1 MLVLGTMPN
10 GVPPYASLLPPPT
23 PTPPMPTTP
32 TTTTPGISPT
42 PPAPGTFTPAA
53 SNSISLAEVPFATPD
68 VPGLGG
74 SIKQRHEDF
83 LVEEIPLYDP
93 CGQGEH
99 IYLLIEKKDLST
111 TQALQLIADH
121 FNVDDRAVGYAGLKD
136 RKAVTR
142 QVVSVHVPKKK
153 PEDFP
158 SLRHDKLSVLWAD
171 LHTNKLRT
179 GHLKGNRFSIKVRG
193 VRAVDAIK
201 AEKVLRHLEQHGVP
215 NFFGEQRFGNRLN
228 NHRLGRALLL
238 GDEQT
243 MLDELLGPDPSYPTF
258 NAEARTA
265 YAKGNFQHAV
275 QHFTGDQ
282 HTERQACKALAKGM
296 PARKVVES
304 IHFRQRQ
311 FWVNAFQSHLFNQVL
326 AWRIENG
333 LLSTLIDG
341 DLAFRHVGGA
351 VFRINA
357 EELAKEELP
366 GRLSSLE
373 ISPSGPIWGHRMTE
387 AAGRQGEIERSVF
400 ESSGVSLKNIEK
412 FHRRYGFASGGRR
425 PLRVPL
431 KDPLVEGGSDEHGE
445 YVRCA
450 FDLPS
455 GAYATLVMR
464 EVMKTSGLDE
474 EGAGESA

>member
-1 MLVLGTMPN
+1 MT
-10 GVPPYASLLPPPT
+10 
-23 PTPPMPTTP
+23 TTP
-32 TTTTPGISPT
+32 TNTTPAFS
-42 PPAPGTFTPAA
+42 PAA
-53 SNSISLAEVPFATPD
+53 SNSISLAEVPFATPTI
-68 VPGLGG
+68 PGLGG
-74 SIKQRHEDF
+74 LIKQRHEDF

-111 TQALQLIADH
+111 TQALQIVADH
-121 FNVDDRAVGYAGLKD
+121 FNVEDRAIGYAGLKD
-136 RKAVTR
+136 RRAVTR
-142 QVVSVHVPKKK
+142 QVVSIHVPGKK

-171 LHTNKLRT
+171 VHTNKLRT
-179 GHLKGNRFSIKVRG
+179 GHLKGNRFSIKIRN
-193 VRAVDAIK
+193 VRAVDAIN
-201 AEKVLRHLEQHGVP
+201 AEKVLRHLETHGVP

-228 NHRLGRALLL
+228 NHKLGRALLL
-238 GDEQT
+238 SDEQG
-243 MLDELLGPDPSYPTF
+243 MLDILLGPDPNYPNF
-258 NAEARTA
+258 NPEARLA
-265 YAKGNFQHAV
+265 YSKGHFQHAV

-282 HTERQACKALAKGM
+282 HTERQACKALLKGM
-296 PARKVVES
+296 NARKVVEN

-326 AWRIENG
+326 AWRIENN
-333 LLSTLIDG
+333 LLSKLIEG
-341 DLAFRHVGGA
+341 DLAYRHIGGA
-351 VFRINA
+351 VFRITA
-357 EELAKEELP
+357 EELLKDELP

-387 AAGRQGEIERSVF
+387 AAGQTGDIERRVL
-400 ESSGVSLKNIEK
+400 ESSGVNIKNIEN
-412 FHRRYGFASGGRR
+412 FHRRYGLASGGRR

-474 EGAGESA
+474 DGVGE

>member
-1 MLVLGTMPN
+1 MGRKL
-10 GVPPYASLLPPPT
+10 AC
-23 PTPPMPTTP
+23 TPPVPYTSRCLSYPSSPMTTTP
-32 TTTTPGISPT
+32 TNTTPPQ
-42 PPAPGTFTPAA
+42 GTT
-53 SNSISLAEVPFATPD
+53 SLSLTNVPFVTPD

-83 LVEEIPLYDP
+83 LVEEVPLYDP
-93 CGQGEH
+93 CGEGEH

-111 TQALQLIADH
+111 TQALQLVAEH
-121 FNVDDRAVGYAGLKD
+121 FNVEDRAVGYAGLKD
-136 RKAVTR
+136 RRAVTR

-179 GHLKGNRFSIKVRG
+179 GHLKGNRFSIKVRN

-228 NHRLGRALLL
+228 NHRLGRALLM

-243 MLDELLGPDPSYPTF
+243 VLDELLGPDPSYPEF
-258 NAEARTA
+258 NAQARA
-265 YAKGNFQHAV
+265 CYAKGQFQQAV
-275 QHFTGDQ
+275 QHFTGDL
-282 HTERQACKALAKGM
+282 HTERQVCKALAKGM
-296 PARKVVES
+296 PVRKAVET

-333 LLSTLIDG
+333 LLSSLIDG

-357 EELAKEELP
+357 EELAKDELP

-387 AAGRQGEIERSVF
+387 ASGRQGEIERSVF